1 MQYQLENNR
10 NTSTINMFR
19 LELLK
24 LRKKTRSWLGPILV
38 FWLIMLAYPLTVE
51 FLQDKLEIGFFSVL
65 WIAILISMMLATED
79 IFTEDFNDGS
89 LEQTLIKN
97 LSFSIS
103 IVTKI
108 FTYWLLIGLPISIL
122 SFIFSLGT
130 TEDFSLSLSIFPLA
144 IISSYIF
151 LNLFV
156 LGNALSLNKGSV
168 LGALVTMP
176 LALPVLIV
184 LGKGLIA
191 IQLDINFLSFIFLL
205 LGSLS
210 IIIVVIP
217 VVVSYVIKAHLE

>member
-1 MQYQLENNR
+1 MFKLE
-10 NTSTINMFR
+10 F
-19 LELLK
+19 LK

-51 FLQDKLEIGFFSVL
+51 FLRDKLEIGFFSVL

-79 IFTEDFNDGS
+79 IFSEDYNDGS

-97 LSFSIS
+97 TSFSII

-108 FTYWLLIGLPISIL
+108 FTHWLLIGLPISIL

-130 TEDFSLSLSIFPLA
+130 TEDLSLSLSILPLA

-191 IQLDINFLSFIFLL
+191 IQLDINYQSFIFLL

-210 IIIVVIP
+210 SIIVAIP
-217 VVVSYVIKAHLE
+217 IVVSYVIKDHLE

>member
-1 MQYQLENNR
+1 
-10 NTSTINMFR
+10 MFR

-144 IISSYIF
+144 IISCCHYI
-151 LNLFV
+151 
-156 LGNALSLNKGSV
+156 
-168 LGALVTMP
+168 
-176 LALPVLIV
+176 
-184 LGKGLIA
+184 
-191 IQLDINFLSFIFLL
+191 
-205 LGSLS
+205 
-210 IIIVVIP
+210 
-217 VVVSYVIKAHLE
+217 

>member
-1 MQYQLENNR
+1 
-10 NTSTINMFR
+10 MFR

-156 LGNALSLNKGSV
+156 LGNARSLNKGSV